1 MLDDRPDEVQALTE
15 QDDAISRR
23 LVEARLSTKPL
34 AEYPGQIP
42 TTLQQAYAIQ
52 RASIAR
58 WPDELAGWKVAMLPP
73 KSRDV
78 FATERLAGPIFR
90 ATVQRAKPGTC
101 TAVPIFV
108 GGFAAV
114 EAEFV
119 IELGETVPPSNR
131 AFADGELI
139 ELVSAF
145 FAGVEVAGSP
155 MATTNQLGPTCG
167 ISDFGNN
174 AGLVVGPAIPDWHTR
189 DLDSLTAK
197 VIVDDVVVGNASA
210 NAIPGGPL
218 QALRFLIGHL
228 GCLGIALPGGAL
240 IATGATTGVH
250 AVDVTSSARID
261 YGANGC
267 LDLSFEA
274 LIAKQ

>member
-1 MLDDRPDEVQALTE
+1 MLDDKTDGAPPLME
-15 QDDAISRR
+15 QDDAISRQ
-23 LVEARLSTKPL
+23 LVEARLSAKPL
-34 AEYPGQIP
+34 ADYPGQMP
-42 TTLQQAYAIQ
+42 ATLQQAYAIQ
-52 RASIAR
+52 MASIAR
-58 WPDELAGWKVAMLPP
+58 WPDEVAGWKVAMLPP
-73 KSRDV
+73 TSRETLG
-78 FATERLAGPIFR
+78 AERLAGPIFR
-90 ATVQRAKPGTC
+90 STICRAASGTC
-101 TAVPIFV
+101 TSIPVFV

-119 IELGETVPPSNR
+119 IELGETVPPSNKE
-131 AFADGELI
+131 FADAELI

-155 MATTNQLGPTCG
+155 MSATNQFGPACG

-174 AGLVVGPAIPDWHTR
+174 AGLVIGPAISDWHTR
-189 DLDSLTAK
+189 PLDSLTAK
-197 VIVDDVVVGNASA
+197 VIVNDVVVGNASA

-228 GCLGIALPGGAL
+228 GRLGVELPGGAL

-250 AVDVTSSARID
+250 DVDVASTARID

-267 LDLSFEA
+267 LDFSFEA
-274 LIAKQ
+274 LTPK